1 MAITYH
7 SGERIQGTST
17 GVTAGYGDITGAS
30 YASKSKSITADDNNP
45 KSITF
50 NNDGSKMYLVG
61 LQYSKIF
68 EYTLSTPWDVSTAG
82 SASTGYS
89 VQTNPQDI
97 FWSSDGTKLFLIRA
111 NVDTIY
117 QYTPSSAYDIT
128 SLGTAVTRTYSDGSV
143 DGQGIFIGDS
153 GAKLYVINDTNNTV
167 RQYNMSTPWDITTMS
182 QTYNKTFGVG
192 TTQESVWQS
201 AVLNDDGTKM
211 YTTGTNNDSAHQY
224 TLTTA
229 WDVSTASFDTGESF
243 SMASEDT
250 APLTIRFGDS
260 GKKLYMIGLTNKTAY
275 QYTNATISSS
285 DYTTLSN
292 VETNSIFIETDTD
305 RRYWFDGTSWGYE
318 NEATRGIF
326 GGGYV
331 SGYVNI
337 LDYITIATLGN
348 ATDFGDRTI
357 STYVGSTASS
367 ETRGVWAGGTAN
379 EVTMDYVTIATTG
392 NAIDFG
398 DLYSGQGNM
407 GGLSDR
413 SRGVF
418 GGGGYTIVN
427 IIQYITIATTGNSL
441 DFGDL
446 TVARR
451 SSSGVASSTRG
462 VVGGG
467 AEPSNSNIMDYIT
480 IATLGNATDF
490 GDLTVARNYPM
501 SVHSSTR
508 GVFGG
513 GDAYT
518 NIMDYI
524 TISTTGNAT
533 DFGDLTV
540 ARYIA
545 NNGASSETRGVF
557 GGGYTGVNSNVM
569 DYITIATTGNATDF
583 GDLTAARHGVMGLS
597 G

>member
-182 QTYNKTFGVG
+182 QTYNKTFDVG
-192 TTQESVWQS
+192 TTQESIWQS
-201 AVLNDDGTKM
+201 VVLNDDGTKM

-260 GKKLYMIGLTNKTAY
+260 GKKLYMIGLANNTVY
-275 QYTNATISSS
+275 QYTNAIISSS
-285 DYTTLSN
+285 DYTTITN
-292 VETNSIFIETDTD
+292 VPDYSRFEETDTRKFYTKD
-305 RRYWFDGTSWGYE
+305 LNGWKEKGTALEYRH
-318 NEATRGIF
+318 A
-326 GGGYV
+326 
-331 SGYVNI
+331 
-337 LDYITIATLGN
+337 
-348 ATDFGDRTI
+348 
-357 STYVGSTASS
+357 STYEQINPLTTVNKQHFVEWFSGKQLPSYWT
-367 ETRGVWAGGTAN
+367 ET
-379 EVTMDYVTIATTG
+379 DI
-392 NAIDFG
+392 
-398 DLYSGQGNM
+398 
-407 GGLSDR
+407 
-413 SRGVF
+413 
-418 GGGGYTIVN
+418 GGGG
-427 IIQYITIATTGNSL
+427 
-441 DFGDL
+441 
-446 TVARR
+446 TVAMNDAVDGGLTLT
-451 SSSGVASSTRG
+451 SGTSIGDTVHITFNNKRQYDDDNCIMVA
-462 VVGGG
+462 VCN
-467 AEPSNSNIMDYIT
+467 AETSNSNLGVGFDSDTAKDYNGTGSFSFSILEWRVALTNLSLKTADGTTPSRTASDIPFDTNVYRSVKIT
-480 IATLGNATDF
+480 NTASNCNLTLDGVSKVDRTSLLPTTNMQPRFSSQLATNTGAQIAHIRFMECYNT
-490 GDLTVARNYPM
+490 
-501 SVHSSTR
+501 
-508 GVFGG
+508 
-513 GDAYT
+513 
-518 NIMDYI
+518 
-524 TISTTGNAT
+524 
-533 DFGDLTV
+533 
-540 ARYIA
+540 
-545 NNGASSETRGVF
+545 
-557 GGGYTGVNSNVM
+557 
-569 DYITIATTGNATDF
+569 
-583 GDLTAARHGVMGLS
+583 
-597 G
+597 